1 MDGTEQVSQ
10 RMSAGTPHRALA
22 SGRRGHSSRPFHRDC
37 CQYCCRAA
45 GQHRSRVDSC
55 GMSTPAHVQQW
66 TILND
71 APIPT
76 DLCSY
81 ASCVLV
87 ER

>member
-1 MDGTEQVSQ
+1 MVAHHIARWLRDEE
-10 RMSAGTPHRALA
+10 AACLPW
-22 SGRRGHSSRPFHRDC
+22 PFHRHC
-37 CQYCCRAA
+37 CQSCCQAA
-45 GQHRSRVDSC
+45 GRHLSRVDSC